1 MVPETDAT
9 EYDSHFEAFGPK
21 YFITAVWLTNTPM
34 APAMKNAGTRQRRFM
49 LPRVPFGQ
57 LERLDQRALKTR
69 RLDGQVVEHEK
80 GRRAIERLDFL

>member
-1 MVPETDAT
+1 
-9 EYDSHFEAFGPK
+9 
-21 YFITAVWLTNTPM
+21 
-34 APAMKNAGTRQRRFM
+34 M

-80 GRRAIERLDFL
+80 KADEPSERLDFL

>member
-34 APAMKNAGTRQRRFM
+34 APAMKNAGTRQRRTCS
-49 LPRVPFGQ
+49 
-57 LERLDQRALKTR
+57 RAYHLAS
-69 RLDGQVVEHEK
+69 LN
-80 GRRAIERLDFL
+80 ASISAP